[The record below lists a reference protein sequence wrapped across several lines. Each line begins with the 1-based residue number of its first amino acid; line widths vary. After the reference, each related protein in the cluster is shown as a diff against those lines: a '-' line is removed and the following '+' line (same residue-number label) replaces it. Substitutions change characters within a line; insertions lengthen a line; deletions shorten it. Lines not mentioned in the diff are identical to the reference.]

1 MNRYFKNGHLKDR
14 QIVQALR
21 QASQDYENGEI
32 SEVSDTLMEIL
43 DAIKKWETTEEQ
55 DQHSINDS
63 KDKQILHEVKS
74 ALPNMS
80 EAEEKMV
87 LSLISEGYDTDDI
100 IDRICFGGWLDEYIE
115 QVMYAE
121 KQGNK
126 TNIS

>member
-32 SEVSDTLMEIL
+32 SEVIDTLMEIL

-80 EAEEKMV
+80 EAEKNGV
-87 LSLISEGYDTDDI
+87 I
-100 IDRICFGGWLDEYIE
+100 F
-115 QVMYAE
+115 
-121 KQGNK
+121 
-126 TNIS
+126 NI